1 MKSFR
6 LIVLTVSVAA
16 LSACQNTPLPQA
28 LHKDDVPA
36 SFDQGAA
43 SREPIWP
50 AGDWWQGFRSPELS
64 VLMEQARAQ
73 NTDLAAAGAR
83 VRQAD
88 ARARQAGGALLPTLS
103 LNADANHLYGQSGGS
118 SLRETDYNV
127 GLGASYELDF
137 WGKNRDAVDSA
148 TALGGAS
155 RADRQTIAITVSTG
169 VANGYFQLLALRER
183 LGVARSNLK
192 SSQDML
198 NLLLRRVQAGFSAPA
213 DRIQE
218 QANLA
223 ALQTALPGLEQ
234 QELEARNAL
243 AILLGRR
250 PEGFSVTAAALDGIA
265 APAIAPG
272 LPLELIARRPDIA
285 AAEANLVAAHADLA
299 AARAAFFPALTL
311 TANAGLQNPALAAAV
326 DTLTG
331 TGFGYNVAGALVQ
344 TIFDNGRIQAKTD
357 EAKAR
362 EEELLATYRGVVLAA
377 LSDVENALGGAS
389 HLAIQENAA
398 RNQVVQSDRLL
409 RAARN
414 KYSAGSA
421 DFLVVVDAER
431 TLYAAQDQLA
441 QIRVARLSASVALIR
456 ALGGGWSSL
465 DMRNP

>member
-1 MKSFR
+1 MKSLR

-16 LSACQNTPLPQA
+16 LSACQNTPLPEA
-28 LHKDDVPA
+28 LHKDDVPERFEERA
-36 SFDQGAA
+36 VPGG
-43 SREPIWP
+43 PIWP
-50 AGDWWQGFRSPELS
+50 ASDWWQGFQSPELAT
-64 VLMEQARAQ
+64 LMGLARTQ
-73 NTDLAAAGAR
+73 NTDLAAAAAR

-88 ARARQAGGALLPTLS
+88 ARARQAGAALLPTLS
-103 LNADANHLYGQSGGS
+103 LNADANHLYGRSGGA
-118 SLRETDYNV
+118 SLRETDYTV

-148 TALGGAS
+148 TALARAS
-155 RADRQTIAITVSTG
+155 RADRQTVAITVSTG
-169 VANGYFQLLALRER
+169 VANAYFQLLALRER
-183 LGVARSNLK
+183 LAVARANLK

-198 NLLLRRVQAGFSAPA
+198 TLVSRRVQAGFSAPA

-223 ALQTALPGLEQ
+223 ALETALPALEQ

-250 PEGFSVTAAALDGIA
+250 PEGFAVAATGLDGIMT
-265 APAIAPG
+265 PAVAPG
-272 LPLELIARRPDIA
+272 LPSELIARRPDIA

-331 TGFGYNVAGALVQ
+331 TGFGYNIAGALVQ

-357 EAKAR
+357 EARAR

-389 HLAIQENAA
+389 HLATQEDAA
-398 RNQVVQSDRLL
+398 RNQIVQSERLL
-409 RAARN
+409 RAAQK

-431 TLYAAQDQLA
+431 TLYAARDQLA
-441 QIRVARLSASVALIR
+441 QIRVARLSASIALIR
-456 ALGGGWSSL
+456 ALGGAFSVVQK
-465 DMRNP
+465 P